1 MALTDNELAERHK
14 ELCGMVADGNTIRQ
28 IATHYGV
35 SAGSI
40 IAWLTDTQERTEQ
53 YARARDAAADLFESE
68 IIEAA
73 MAVSPESAPADRVKI
88 DALKWVAARRAPK
101 RYSERLQQQVDLT
114 SSDGSMSPSA
124 SADAVLKALEAK
136 HRKKD

>member
-1 MALTDNELAERHK
+1 MALTEKELAERHK
-14 ELCGMVADGNTIRQ
+14 ELCSMVAEGETIRQ

-53 YARARDAAADLFESE
+53 YARARDAAADLFETE

-73 MAVSPESAPADRVKI
+73 MAVSPETASADRVKI

-101 RYSERLQQQVDLT
+101 RYSERLQQTIDHTTNGESLQPQVIEIVAPKT
-114 SSDGSMSPSA
+114 
-124 SADAVLKALEAK
+124 
-136 HRKKD
+136 KD

>member
-1 MALTDNELAERHK
+1 MGLNEEELAARHN
-14 ELCGMVADGNTIRQ
+14 ELCGLVADGETIRQ
-28 IATHYGV
+28 IAAQYGV

-40 IAWLTDTQERTEQ
+40 IAWLTDTPERTEQ

-101 RYSERLQQQVDLT
+101 RYSERLQQQIDHT
-114 SSDGSMSPSA
+114 SSDGSMSPAA
-124 SADAVLKALEAK
+124 SQDAVIAALARK
-136 HRKKD
+136 HAEL

>member
-1 MALTDNELAERHK
+1 MGLNEEELAARHK
-14 ELCGMVADGNTIRQ
+14 ELCGLVVEGKTIRQ
-28 IATHYGV
+28 IAAQYGV

-40 IAWLTDTQERTEQ
+40 IAWLTDTPERAEHYT
-53 YARARDAAADLFESE
+53 RARDAAADLFESE

-101 RYSERLQQQVDLT
+101 RYSERLQQQIDHT
-114 SSDGSMSPSA
+114 SSDKSFSA
-124 SADAVLKALEAK
+124 FASQEAVLLALARK
-136 HRKKD
+136 HTE